1 MNIGAVMVML
11 MAMVVKIHPVYTQQ
25 LDKDISLVD
34 NTGENISL
42 RVVKNAMVEKTVVES
57 VVLESVA
64 EESVLEETVVEK
76 NVLEAVAEEGV
87 AVVRRVLES
96 VVEVEGPAGDV
107 VLVPEKLMKVVQGSE
122 HGVTWYSTLPQLT
135 SVSATVED
143 KGYIILIWAYHLYP
157 QMVAEVTEVS
167 EVMRGT
173 SDDDFNYYGHINI
186 STLFIGY
193 DTVYVTLYDRFN
205 VVAGEAVLEMSVVL
219 PSQQANEAFTSALGF
234 VVVLPCLLLGLRLD
248 LQAIQGITIKPVGP
262 VVGICC
268 QFLFMPLISF
278 ALGKIAFHSDTLA
291 QLGLFLLGC
300 CPGGSGS
307 NLWTHLLG
315 GSLDL
320 SVLMTICS
328 TLLAFGALPLWVS
341 LLGRRIV
348 QGTSFVIPYVK
359 LTIVLLLLVVPCVAG
374 YFIQRFLPKVT
385 TVLKKLIT
393 PAIIICILL
402 VFMLGVYANYYLLAF
417 FSAKHLSIYLLS
429 VPLSQS
435 PLSTSPSIS
444 SQHLS
449 IYLFSSPLKISNF
462 VSPLSPLT
470 TSHSTVP
477 YLLST
482 PPNPCISSQHFL
494 TGLALPVLGYLSGLG
509 LSSAYRLPWKD
520 RIAIS
525 IETGLQNGT
534 LVYVML
540 QTSLEQPA
548 ADLAVLEPT
557 ITLLMA
563 QVPLAI
569 AFIVR
574 LVYLRIHPIKDT
586 NDEGWEEL
594 QEVNDNEK

>member
-11 MAMVVKIHPVYTQQ
+11 LAMVVNIHPTYTQL
-25 LDKDISLVD
+25 LDKDISLVE
-34 NTGENISL
+34 NTGGNVSL
-42 RVVKNAMVEKTVVES
+42 RVVKHDMVEKTVLES
-57 VVLESVA
+57 IVLESVA

-87 AVVRRVLES
+87 VVVSRVLES
-96 VVEVEGPAGDV
+96 VVEVEGSVGDV
-107 VLVPEKLMKVVQGSE
+107 VLVPETLMKVALGSE
-122 HGVTWYSTLPQLT
+122 HGVTWYSTLPHLN
-135 SVSATVED
+135 SVSATVQDE
-143 KGYIILIWAYHLYP
+143 
-157 QMVAEVTEVS
+157 MVAEVTEVS

-173 SDDDFNYYGHINI
+173 PADDFKYYGHINI

-193 DTVYVTLYDRFN
+193 DKVYVTLYNRFN

-219 PSQQANEAFTSALGF
+219 MSQEVNEAFTSALGF

-248 LQAIQGITIKPVGP
+248 LQVIQNLTIKPVGP

-268 QFLFMPLISF
+268 QFLFMPLLAF
-278 ALGKIAFHSDTLA
+278 ALGKIAFHSDTLT

-307 NLWTHLLG
+307 NMWTHLLG

-320 SVLMTICS
+320 SVLMTFCS

-348 QGTSFVIPYVK
+348 EGTSFVIPYVK
-359 LTIVLLLLVVPCVAG
+359 LTIVLLLLIMPCMAG

-402 VFMLGVYANYYLLAF
+402 VFILGVYANYYLLAF
-417 FSAKHLSIYLLS
+417 FSTK
-429 VPLSQS
+429 
-435 PLSTSPSIS
+435 
-444 SQHLS
+444 
-449 IYLFSSPLKISNF
+449 
-462 VSPLSPLT
+462 
-470 TSHSTVP
+470 
-477 YLLST
+477 
-482 PPNPCISSQHFL
+482 HFL

-548 ADLAVLEPT
+548 SDLAALEPM

-569 AFIVR
+569 AFIIR
-574 LVYLRIHPIKDT
+574 LVYLRIHPIKGT

-594 QEVNDNEK
+594 QEVNSNEK